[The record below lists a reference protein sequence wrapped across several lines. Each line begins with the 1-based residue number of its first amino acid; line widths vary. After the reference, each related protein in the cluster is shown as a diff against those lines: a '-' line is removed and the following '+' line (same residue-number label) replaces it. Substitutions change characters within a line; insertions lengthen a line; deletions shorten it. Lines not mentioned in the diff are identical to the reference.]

1 MQEVRKIPVLIE
13 ISRFLDTVFA
23 SYSVFKNVVEI
34 NTADDLYIFLLISI
48 QILDRYLINQLRLGI
63 NNQEIFLSPFVN
75 AKKNF

>member
-13 ISRFLDTVFA
+13 INRFLDTVFA

-63 NNQEIFLSPFVN
+63 NNQEIF
-75 AKKNF
+75 

>member
-13 ISRFLDTVFA
+13 INRFLDTVFA
-23 SYSVFKNVVEI
+23 SYSVLKNVVEI
-34 NTADDLYIFLLISI
+34 NTADDLYIFFLISI

-75 AKKNF
+75 TKKNF